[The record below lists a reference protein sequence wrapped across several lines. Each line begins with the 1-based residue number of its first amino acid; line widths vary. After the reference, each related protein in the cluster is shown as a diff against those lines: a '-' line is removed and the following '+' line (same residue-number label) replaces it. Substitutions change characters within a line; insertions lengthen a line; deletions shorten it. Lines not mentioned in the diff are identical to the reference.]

1 MARKIIWWGLERVLR
16 MRTTGTCYKAL
27 MVMIHLEC
35 GAEYRDDGVC
45 VGYNSTARGGL
56 MAREGS

>member
-1 MARKIIWWGLERVLR
+1 